1 MCLPNHIF
9 SRFASAPI
17 SVVQTITASYSTPSE
32 AWVFKKNNSDQIPAF
47 CGEATLY
54 GDVLQLQV
62 GLCMLLDELNVDF
75 YFLLAIPQRWSLTK
89 SETKQYHI
97 VPFMFLPCSQ
107 VFFIL
112 FLLISQKKNIQ
123 ILWNLQFFHD
133 FPFIFPWS
141 PLSQSVPGPSR
152 GDLRGLGR
160 RSGLQRSLPQR
171 LWNLRTDEDLGHA
184 TVNVASGAGEF
195 CWIFDGF
202 YLVLMGFRWIL
213 DWF

>member
-1 MCLPNHIF
+1 MYLPNHIF

-32 AWVFKKNNSDQIPAF
+32 AWLFKKNNSDQIPAF

-112 FLLISQKKNIQ
+112 FLLISQKKTFKSYEISN
-123 ILWNLQFFHD
+123 FSM
-133 FPFIFPWS
+133 IFPS
-141 PLSQSVPGPSR
+141 FSHEVRCPRVSQALPVEIFEA
-152 GDLRGLGR
+152 LVEGLVSSGR
-160 RSGLQRSLPQR
+160 CRSAFETFERMKTWATRRWTWRRVQV
-171 LWNLRTDEDLGHA
+171 NLLDFWRILLGF
-184 TVNVASGAGEF
+184 N
-195 CWIFDGF
+195 GF
-202 YLVLMGFRWIL
+202 
-213 DWF
+213 